1 VHRLPTVAFLGALAA
16 CVPSRAALLEPV
28 ASDVKA
34 RAGLPLGNADPAQ
47 VAALLARPLDADGA
61 ARVALLRRPKV
72 AAALEEVGASAA
84 DLAAQLA
91 PKHIELEAELR
102 RDSDRDTTTIELSAM
117 LDLVELV
124 SIPAR
129 RGAGRAGLAAA
140 RARAARTAIDVAS
153 EARAAQVRAAAA
165 ARLLELRTRS
175 FEAAD
180 ASCALARSLR
190 QASNITELA
199 LALEEARC
207 EQARLDLAAAQMENA
222 SARNRLAAALGL
234 RAPDIE
240 SLAVAP
246 LGDTRGLPD
255 DAGQLESQAVGQS
268 LELAELRSRAEAAAR
283 RVGLARWHSVL
294 PGLGAGVSA
303 EREEGSWGVGPA
315 VSLAIPLF
323 DWGQGERGRTWAE
336 LRQVRELYR
345 ERALAVR
352 AGARAAAQRLVGSR
366 ERADHLRTV
375 LVPLRRRIVDA
386 TLLQYN
392 AMQASPFEL
401 IQARQ
406 AEIDAEV
413 RLVEA
418 LRDAH
423 LAAGDVDRLSAGGAA
438 EP

>member
-1 VHRLPTVAFLGALAA
+1 
-16 CVPSRAALLEPV
+16 
-28 ASDVKA
+28 
-34 RAGLPLGNADPAQ
+34 
-47 VAALLARPLDADGA
+47 
-61 ARVALLRRPKV
+61 
-72 AAALEEVGASAA
+72 
-84 DLAAQLA
+84 
-91 PKHIELEAELR
+91 
-102 RDSDRDTTTIELSAM
+102 
-117 LDLVELV
+117 
-124 SIPAR
+124 
-129 RGAGRAGLAAA
+129 
-140 RARAARTAIDVAS
+140 
-153 EARAAQVRAAAA
+153 VR
-165 ARLLELRTRS
+165 
-175 FEAAD
+175 
-180 ASCALARSLR
+180 
-190 QASNITELA
+190 
-199 LALEEARC
+199 
-207 EQARLDLAAAQMENA
+207 
-222 SARNRLAAALGL
+222 
-234 RAPDIE
+234 
-240 SLAVAP
+240 
-246 LGDTRGLPD
+246 
-255 DAGQLESQAVGQS
+255 QS

-303 EREEGSWGVGPA
+303 EREEGSWSVGPA
-315 VSLAIPLF
+315 VNLAIPLF
-323 DWGQGERGRTWAE
+323 DWGQGERGRAWAE

-418 LRDAH
+418 LREAH
-423 LAAGDVDRLSAGGAA
+423 LAAGDVDRLRAGGAG